1 MLLLERVIVI
11 IMYLF
16 DFLGNNLSRVIMVD
30 FNKKYIKAS

>member
-11 IMYLF
+11 KMYLF

-30 FNKKYIKAS
+30 FKKKN

>member
-1 MLLLERVIVI
+1 MLLLERVIII

-30 FNKKYIKAS
+30 LKKS